1 MISVTKL
8 IDILNKPFLLQ
19 WANNLGLKGTNLKD
33 YKKQVQNEGND
44 NHLKIEQYLKN
55 GILFEGWEKLA
66 KSLEGYELLGT
77 EIDVSNGC
85 INGRLDLALK
95 KDGLIYILDL
105 KRNKSVYLSTKL
117 QLSAYK
123 HLYGANKV
131 GFMNTEELQIEILNI
146 DTEKYFNIIK
156 KLYQI
161 HLTLTELNERL

>member
-1 MISVTKL
+1 MIAVTKL

-19 WANNLGLKGTNLKD
+19 WANNLGLQGIILKN
-33 YKKQVQNEGND
+33 YKNKVQNEGND

-55 GILFEGWEKLA
+55 GILFEGYEKLA
-66 KSLEGYELLGT
+66 KSLEGYEVLGT

-95 KDGLIYILDL
+95 KDGLIYVLDL
-105 KRNKSVYLSTKL
+105 KRNKSIYLSTKL

-123 HLYGANKV
+123 YLYGANKV
-131 GFMNTEELQIEILNI
+131 GFINTEELQIEILNI